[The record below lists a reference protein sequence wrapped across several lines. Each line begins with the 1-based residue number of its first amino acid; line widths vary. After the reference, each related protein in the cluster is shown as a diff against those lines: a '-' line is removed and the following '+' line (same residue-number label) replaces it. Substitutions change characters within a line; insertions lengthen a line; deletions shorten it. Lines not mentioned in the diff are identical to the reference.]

1 MNEWAGLRIDVSE
14 LRQIF
19 DRLMTHVESTQGE
32 QVTLHEDYFYSLPA
46 PALYNVLE
54 NAPEATIGLL
64 TESLDNLRRGSETDD
79 TITYELV
86 WLGDVLRAVGH
97 LTI

>member
-1 MNEWAGLRIDVSE
+1 MNEWAGLQIQVAE

-19 DRLMTHVESTQGE
+19 DRLMTHVESTQGG

-46 PALYNVLE
+46 PGLYDVLE
-54 NAPEATIGLL
+54 DAPDPTIGQL
-64 TESLDNLRRGSETDD
+64 TESLDNLRRGDD

-97 LTI
+97 LTL